1 MGRSLISNGGHIN
14 EMKITVKNDCVGVN
28 WQTVSETL
36 KSAGMAYHEPE
47 KHRKA
52 FEASHTKVFL
62 YNADKLVG
70 FGRALSDGAYLAAVY
85 DCAVAVEYQGKGLGR
100 MLMEN
105 ILSRLQDCNV
115 ILYASPG
122 KEGFYEKLDFRKMKT
137 GMARF
142 IKSESMQQR
151 GFTE

>member
-1 MGRSLISNGGHIN
+1 MIVLSQLA
-14 EMKITVKNDCVGVN
+14 
-28 WQTVSETL
+28 TVSETL
-36 KSAGMAYHEPE
+36 VGGMAYHEPE

-70 FGRALSDGAYLAAVY
+70 FGRALSDCAYQAAVY

-122 KEGFYEKLDFRKMKT
+122 RRLHEKLDFRKMRLGWQIYKVNQCNNGVHRVT
-137 GMARF
+137 
-142 IKSESMQQR
+142 
-151 GFTE
+151 TE